1 MLDIGFCTR
10 CGALLDE
17 ATPPTEQHCWRCV
30 GEESEEANQSADPT
44 AEVTNTPTADLP
56 HR

>member
-44 AEVTNTPTADLP
+44 AQVTNTPTADLP